1 MTIACEEFYDTL
13 IMIVSALSAVGFGIG
28 ISLILFGGTLYYKS
42 FFGDSP
48 FDNPLVPMG
57 VSFIFISMGFSLIYG
72 VMV

>member
-1 MTIACEEFYDTL
+1 
-13 IMIVSALSAVGFGIG
+13 MIVTALFGLGFGVG
-28 ISLILFGGTLYYKS
+28 LALILFGLTLYYKS

-57 VSFIFISMGFSLIYG
+57 VSFIFISVGFSLLYG